1 MRIGV
6 DRFTSDDDTTISN
19 ITVDGEFVCFGLEDE
34 YREVKVS
41 KETRIPAG
49 VYAVKLRTVGGF
61 HGRYQAR
68 YPWHQGMLHVQ
79 NVPGFEFI
87 LIHTGNT
94 DDHTAGCLLTGESA
108 TISQGDMSVGMSR
121 IAYAKLYA
129 LVIEAAKDG
138 QLMIEYADN
147 DTQSG

>member
-1 MRIGV
+1 M
-6 DRFTSDDDTTISN
+6 SDNDSTVSTVA
-19 ITVDGEFVCFGLEDE
+19 VDGETVCFGLEDE

-49 VYAVKLRTVGGF
+49 TYAVKLRKVGGF

-68 YPWHQGMLHVQ
+68 YSWHQGMLEVQ
-79 NVPGFEFI
+79 NVPGFEYI

-94 DDHTAGCLLTGESA
+94 DEHTAGCLLVGESA
-108 TISQGDMSVGMSR
+108 TITEGDMSIGMSR

-129 LVIEAAKDG
+129 KVIEAAKEEK
-138 QLMIEYADN
+138 LMIEYTDK
-147 DTQSG
+147 D